1 MFWQAS
7 DDSFRR
13 RMSWYDCIQQAFY
26 CTKNVQI
33 RSFSWSVFSRIWT
46 EYGDLRSILRIQSKY
61 GKIPTRKNS
70 VFVHFSRS
78 VFYQRLAKDTWY
90 KHTFPSAYRTAALKK
105 QYQEKHLVC
114 SSNISGIAHV
124 FIKKNSTSRIYKG
137 IFPLS
142 FRKHI

>member
-33 RSFSWSVFSRIWT
+33 RSFSWSVFPVFGLNT
-46 EYGDLRSILRIQSKY
+46 EIYE
-61 GKIPTRKNS
+61 
-70 VFVHFSRS
+70 
-78 VFYQRLAKDTWY
+78 VFYEFSPNTGKYRPEKTPYLYTFHAVSSIKDLQRIHDL